1 MPPETPLPSFQ
12 SAGHRADCP
21 YHPLTRKT
29 SQAPLGFRAFFFVV
43 TGQAERWIHFLDFAQ
58 PVAEYKILGQDGEQ
72 F

>member
-1 MPPETPLPSFQ
+1 MPLGTRPPS
-12 SAGHRADCP
+12 SRIAGRRAGCP

-43 TGQAERWIHFLDFAQ
+43 TGQAKRWIHFLDFAQ
-58 PVAEYKILGQDGEQ
+58 PVAENKILGQDGEQ